1 MYAGPGSGP
10 MVAAAAAW
18 HALAAELGSVGAAY
32 QAVVDSLIATSWQG
46 PSSLSMAT
54 AAAPYVVWILATA
67 AQSEAAGVAATQ
79 AAAVFETARA
89 GVVPPAVIEANRNAL
104 QTLIATNFM
113 GVNSGA
119 IAATIAAYDEMWVQD
134 ATVLYGYSADAAGLS
149 GGLAATPFIPPP
161 PNTNPAG
168 LATQGLAVT
177 EAGGKA
183 AGNASQKVANASLQ
197 TTSMPTNT
205 DAQSMLSMGPQFM
218 SMIPQALQGFS
229 QPATAPLQSMG
240 QFQSMLSPLMGALN
254 NPGLTNAVNASGVTA
269 APTGALSA
277 LSGGGGG
284 QPRYGTVVPGPGRQH
299 QWTVGA
305 GDLGGRHSEQC
316 DNQHHGGTSVDHHT
330 GRCGASI
337 RYRHGRRTCGRDGS
351 RDGQGDGGQPA
362 TERWYGYFRIRDDQA
377 HTILCERHK
386 GGSKIFP
393 TNFF

>member
-1 MYAGPGSGP
+1 MTDYGALPPEINSGRMYAGPGSGP

-67 AQSEAAGVAATQ
+67 AQSEAAGLAATQ

-89 GVVPPAVIEANRNAL
+89 GVVPPAVIEANRNTL
-104 QTLIATNFM
+104 QTLIATNFL
-113 GVNSGA
+113 GVNTPA

-149 GGLAATPFIPPP
+149 SGLAATPFIPPP

-168 LATQGLAVT
+168 LAAQGLAVT

-197 TTSMPTNT
+197 TTSMPGNM

-240 QFQSMLSPLMGALN
+240 QFQSLLSPLMGALN
-254 NPGLTNAVNASGVTA
+254 NPGLTSAVNASGVTA
-269 APTGALSA
+269 TPTGALSA
-277 LSGGGGG
+277 LGGGGGGLVSGGAGPVSAALGRGGSISGLSVPATWAAGTQTNATSSTTVVPASATTPTGAVPASGTGMAGAPVGAMGGRDGQGDGG
-284 QPRYGTVVPGPGRQH
+284 QPRYGTVVRVLPDPR
-299 QWTVGA
+299 
-305 GDLGGRHSEQC
+305 
-316 DNQHHGGTSVDHHT
+316 
-330 GRCGASI
+330 
-337 RYRHGRRTCGRDGS
+337 
-351 RDGQGDGGQPA
+351 
-362 TERWYGYFRIRDDQA
+362 
-377 HTILCERHK
+377 
-386 GGSKIFP
+386 
-393 TNFF
+393 

>member
-1 MYAGPGSGP
+1 MTDYGALPPEINSGRMYAGPGSGP

-284 QPRYGTVVPGPGRQH
+284 LTSGAGPVSAALGRGGSISGLSVPATWAAGTQNNATTSTTVVPASTTTPAGAVPASG
-299 QWTVGA
+299 TGMAGAPVGA
-305 GDLGGRHSEQC
+305 MGG
-316 DNQHHGGTSVDHHT
+316 
-330 GRCGASI
+330 
-337 RYRHGRRTCGRDGS
+337 
-351 RDGQGDGGQPA
+351 RDGQGDGGQP
-362 TERWYGYFRIRDDQA
+362 RYGTVVRVLPDPR
-377 HTILCERHK
+377 
-386 GGSKIFP
+386 
-393 TNFF
+393 

>member
-284 QPRYGTVVPGPGRQH
+284 LTSGAGPVSAALGRGGSISGLSVPATWAAGTQNNATTSTTVVPASTTTPAGAVPASG
-299 QWTVGA
+299 TGMAGAPVGA
-305 GDLGGRHSEQC
+305 MGG
-316 DNQHHGGTSVDHHT
+316 
-330 GRCGASI
+330 
-337 RYRHGRRTCGRDGS
+337 
-351 RDGQGDGGQPA
+351 RDGQGDGGQP
-362 TERWYGYFRIRDDQA
+362 RYGTVVRVLPDPR
-377 HTILCERHK
+377 
-386 GGSKIFP
+386 
-393 TNFF
+393 

>member
-104 QTLIATNFM
+104 QALIASNFM
-113 GVNSGA
+113 GVNTSA

-197 TTSMPTNT
+197 TTSMPGNT

-229 QPATAPLQSMG
+229 QPATAPLQSVG

-284 QPRYGTVVPGPGRQH
+284 LAGGAGPVSAALGRGGSISGLSVPATWAAGTQSSATTSTTVVPASATTPAGAVPASG
-299 QWTVGA
+299 TGMAGAPVGA
-305 GDLGGRHSEQC
+305 MGG
-316 DNQHHGGTSVDHHT
+316 
-330 GRCGASI
+330 
-337 RYRHGRRTCGRDGS
+337 
-351 RDGQGDGGQPA
+351 RDGQGDGGQP
-362 TERWYGYFRIRDDQA
+362 RYGTVVRVLPHPR
-377 HTILCERHK
+377 
-386 GGSKIFP
+386 
-393 TNFF
+393 